1 MGQIAVFLDSNV
13 LFSIAF
19 SGSKSRS
26 RLLFELQNRN
36 IIRLY
41 ISKLVYMET
50 SYNLELKKP
59 SRMGL
64 LKRLFEKVTKLE
76 DSYVSY
82 GETVA
87 LPEADRIIL
96 STAIYND
103 MNFFLTGNT
112 KDFSKLYRKKINKT
126 MILMPR
132 EFLLKNF

>member
-1 MGQIAVFLDSNV
+1 MKI
-13 LFSIAF
+13 
-19 SGSKSRS
+19 
-26 RLLFELQNRN
+26 
-36 IIRLY
+36 
-41 ISKLVYMET
+41 
-50 SYNLELKKP
+50 
-59 SRMGL
+59 
-64 LKRLFEKVTKLE
+64 LFEKVIKLE